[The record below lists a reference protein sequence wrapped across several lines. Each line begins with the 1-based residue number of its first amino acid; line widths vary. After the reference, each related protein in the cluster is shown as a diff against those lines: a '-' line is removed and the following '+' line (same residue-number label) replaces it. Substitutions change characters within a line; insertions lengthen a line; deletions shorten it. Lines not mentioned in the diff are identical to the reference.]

1 MTMKKRT
8 FLLLT
13 ATAILAGTAAC
24 APTVTQRGN
33 MVKNHQMESLVAGT
47 STKSDVLRAMGSP
60 TTQDPFDENTWC
72 YIGQVKEKTGI
83 LDPKVTD
90 ERIVMIQFSSAGV
103 MNTLKDVGGDG
114 EDIPYERRKT
124 ATSGNEV
131 TVLQQFFGNLGKF
144 NRSSVDK
151 GGVGA
156 PGR

>member
-1 MTMKKRT
+1 MTMKKTT
-8 FLLLT
+8 FLLLA
-13 ATAILAGTAAC
+13 ATAILTCAC

-33 MVKNHQMESLVAGT
+33 MVKNYQMETLQPGT

-60 TTQDPFDENTWC
+60 TTQDPFDENTWY
-72 YIGQVKEKTGI
+72 YIGQVKEKKGI
-83 LDPKVTD
+83 LDPRVTD

-103 MNTLKDVGGDG
+103 MNTLKDVGGNG

-131 TVLQQFFGNLGKF
+131 TVLQQFFGNLGRF
-144 NRSSVDK
+144 NTAGVDK

-156 PGR
+156 PGK